1 MGDKITLS
9 VEAREAT
16 GKQVAKLRRDGLVPA
31 VVYGNKFD
39 PTNIQLAQQ
48 EARTLVARAGRH
60 TPVELTISGK
70 KTMALIKSVDY
81 VPARSDITH
90 VSFQAV
96 RANEVVTTEVPLV
109 LAGAEESPAARAGL
123 IILPTIE
130 DVEVR
135 AKAADLP
142 EKLTIDAA
150 GLTEHGDKL
159 TLANIELPAGVE
171 LTEDDLDIVVASV
184 YEPAA
189 LEAKNAAA
197 DAAADEERAEGDS
210 AAENVP
216 SDQGEAKAEEASK

>member
-1 MGDKITLS
+1 MGDKITLN
-9 VEAREAT
+9 VEKREAT
-16 GKQVAKLRRDGLVPA
+16 GKQAAKLRREGLVPA
-31 VVYGNKFD
+31 VVYGSKFD
-39 PTNIQLAQQ
+39 PTNVQLAQQ

-60 TPVELTISGK
+60 TPVELTIGSK

-90 VSFQAV
+90 LSFQAV
-96 RANEVVTTEVPLV
+96 RADEVVTTDVPLI
-109 LAGAEESPAARAGL
+109 LAGAEESPAAKAGL

-130 DVEVR
+130 DIEIR
-135 AKAADLP
+135 AKTADLP
-142 EKLTIDAA
+142 EKLELDAS

-159 TLANIELPAGVE
+159 TLADVVLPRGVE
-171 LTEDDLDIVVASV
+171 MTEDDLDIVVASV

-197 DAAADEERAEGDS
+197 DAAADEARAEGDT

-216 SDQGEAKAEEASK
+216 SEQGDVATDAK

>member
-1 MGDKITLS
+1 MGDKIILN
-9 VEAREAT
+9 VEKREAT
-16 GKQVAKLRRDGLVPA
+16 GKQAAKLRREGLVPG

-39 PTNIQLAQQ
+39 ATNIQLSQQ
-48 EARTLVARAGRH
+48 EARGVVARAGRH
-60 TPVELTISGK
+60 TPVELKIGAK

-81 VPARSDITH
+81 IPARSDITH

-96 RANEVVTTEVPLV
+96 RADEVVTTEVPLV
-109 LAGAEESPAARAGL
+109 LVGADESVASRAGL

-135 AKAADLP
+135 AKTADLP
-142 EKLTIDAA
+142 EKLAVNAA
-150 GLTEHGDKL
+150 GLAEHGDKL
-159 TLANIELPAGVE
+159 TLANIELPSGVE

-197 DAAADEERAEGDS
+197 DAAADEERAEGDN

-216 SDQGEAKAEEASK
+216 SDQAETAEETK